1 MQSLVLFDN
10 MVASFLGWQE
20 QKGKVKSNY
29 PDFSN
34 FAFHLATCFQIYT
47 KKYIV
52 HHPQDLGSL
61 YLVKSCKTQIFIVES
76 VCVCLCVCA
85 CVCVC
90 VCVCA
95 KLLQSIQSP

>member
-20 QKGKVKSNY
+20 RKGKVKSNH

-34 FAFHLATCFQIYT
+34 FAFHLATCLQIYT

-61 YLVKSCKTQIFIVES
+61 CLVKSLKTQIFIVES
-76 VCVCLCVCA
+76 VCVCVCMLS
-85 CVCVC
+85 CFSLYSHH
-90 VCVCA
+90 
-95 KLLQSIQSP
+95 KMP

>member
-52 HHPQDLGSL
+52 HHPQDLARRLWDTGTFHDPP
-61 YLVKSCKTQIFIVES
+61 KSSYPQVFLPKW
-76 VCVCLCVCA
+76 
-85 CVCVC
+85 
-90 VCVCA
+90 
-95 KLLQSIQSP
+95 

>member
-52 HHPQDLGSL
+52 HHP
-61 YLVKSCKTQIFIVES
+61 
-76 VCVCLCVCA
+76 
-85 CVCVC
+85 
-90 VCVCA
+90 
-95 KLLQSIQSP
+95 

>member
-20 QKGKVKSNY
+20 LKGKVKSNC

-34 FAFHLATCFQIYT
+34 FAFHLVTCFKIYT
-47 KKYIV
+47 KKHIV

-61 YLVKSCKTQIFIVES
+61 CLVKSFKTQIFIVES
-76 VCVCLCVCA
+76 VCVCVCVG
-85 CVCVC
+85 VCVC
-90 VCVCA
+90 
-95 KLLQSIQSP
+95 